1 MNEQNYDQEMMMRQK
16 VEKRE
21 KVDTIIAY
29 CLIVILIGCIAILS
43 ILKLTKK
50 EDEVKPDDHTPS
62 YATLNDVVTNLN
74 NSNLDVTA
82 STSNN
87 AVVVTTKDG
96 SLNLNIPLVNNELEV
111 TYNKDNEEVV
121 TNIYKEITT
130 NLCVFYG
137 NTNDICTS
145 VVNNI
150 TKDSTVNGIRFITE
164 GDNTKVYINL
174 LASIDVSSYKE
185 EYTEETIKDI
195 DINNYSLNIND
206 VNVSNIVINNS
217 DTDIVFTSDLK
228 NNNSDKYTITIK
240 LYDENNNSIGEESK
254 EYASEDKLEIKFTYS
269 DSLLKDNVKK
279 YGEGINITR

>member
-1 MNEQNYDQEMMMRQK
+1 MNEEEMMRQK

-195 DINNYSLNIND
+195 SINNYSLNIND

-254 EYASEDKLEIKFTYS
+254 EYTTEDKLEIKFTYS

-279 YGEGINITR
+279 YSINITR

>member
-1 MNEQNYDQEMMMRQK
+1 MNEEEMMRQK

-74 NSNLDVTA
+74 NSNLDITA

-195 DINNYSLNIND
+195 SINNYSLNIND

-254 EYASEDKLEIKFTYS
+254 EYTTEDKLEIKFTYS

-279 YGEGINITR
+279 YSINITR

>member
-16 VEKRE
+16 VEKRD

-50 EDEVKPDDHTPS
+50 EDVVKPDDHTPS

-150 TKDSTVNGIRFITE
+150 TKDSTVNGIRFVTE

-174 LASIDVSSYKE
+174 LASIDISSYKE

-195 DINNYSLNIND
+195 SINNYSLNIND

-240 LYDENNNSIGEESK
+240 LYDGNNNSIGEESK
-254 EYASEDKLEIKFTYS
+254 EYTTEDKLEIKFTYS

-279 YGEGINITR
+279 YSINITR

>member
-74 NSNLDVTA
+74 NSNLDITA

-150 TKDSTVNGIRFITE
+150 TKDSTVNGIRFTTD

-174 LASIDVSSYKE
+174 LASIDISSYKE

-195 DINNYSLNIND
+195 SINNYSLNIND

-254 EYASEDKLEIKFTYS
+254 EYTTEDKLEIKFTYS
-269 DSLLKDNVKK
+269 DSLLKDNIKK
-279 YGEGINITR
+279 YSINITR

>member
-1 MNEQNYDQEMMMRQK
+1 MNEEEMMRQK

-50 EDEVKPDDHTPS
+50 EDVVKPDDHTPS

-74 NSNLDVTA
+74 NSNLDITA

-150 TKDSTVNGIRFITE
+150 TKDSTVNGIRFITD

-195 DINNYSLNIND
+195 SINNYSLNIND

-254 EYASEDKLEIKFTYS
+254 EYTTEDKLEIKFTYS

-279 YGEGINITR
+279 YSINITR

>member
-1 MNEQNYDQEMMMRQK
+1 MNEEEMMRQK

-50 EDEVKPDDHTPS
+50 EDVVKPDDHTPS

-74 NSNLDVTA
+74 NSNLDITA

-150 TKDSTVNGIRFITE
+150 TKDSTINGIRFITD

-195 DINNYSLNIND
+195 SINNYSLNIND
-206 VNVSNIVINNS
+206 VNVSNIVINNNS

-240 LYDENNNSIGEESK
+240 LYDGNNNSIGEESK
-254 EYASEDKLEIKFTYS
+254 EYTTEDKLEIKFTYS
-269 DSLLKDNVKK
+269 DSLLKENVKK
-279 YGEGINITR
+279 YRINITR

>member
-1 MNEQNYDQEMMMRQK
+1 MNEQEMIKRQK
-16 VEKRE
+16 IEKRE

-50 EDEVKPDDHTPS
+50 DDEVKPDDHTPS

-137 NTNDICTS
+137 NTNDICSS

-150 TKDSTVNGIRFITE
+150 SKDSTINGIRFITE

-185 EYTEETIKDI
+185 EHTEETIKDI
-195 DINNYSLNIND
+195 SINNYSLNIND

-217 DTDIVFTSDLK
+217 DTDIVLTSDLK
-228 NNNSDKYTITIK
+228 NNNSDKYTITVK

-254 EYASEDKLEIKFTYS
+254 EYTTEDKLEIKFTYS

-279 YGEGINITR
+279 YSINITR

>member
-1 MNEQNYDQEMMMRQK
+1 MNEEEMMRQK
-16 VEKRE
+16 IEKRE

-50 EDEVKPDDHTPS
+50 EDVVKPDDHTPS

-195 DINNYSLNIND
+195 SINNYSLNIND

-228 NNNSDKYTITIK
+228 NNNSDKYTITVK

-254 EYASEDKLEIKFTYS
+254 EYTTEDKLEIKFTYS

-279 YGEGINITR
+279 YSINITR

>member
-1 MNEQNYDQEMMMRQK
+1 MNEEEMMMRQK
-16 VEKRE
+16 IEKRE

-50 EDEVKPDDHTPS
+50 EDVVKPDDHTPS

-74 NSNLDVTA
+74 NSNLDITA

-150 TKDSTVNGIRFITE
+150 TKDSTINGIRFITD

-195 DINNYSLNIND
+195 SINNYSLNIND

-254 EYASEDKLEIKFTYS
+254 EYTTEDKLEIKFTYS

-279 YGEGINITR
+279 YSINITR

>member
-1 MNEQNYDQEMMMRQK
+1 MNEEEMMMRQK
-16 VEKRE
+16 IEKRE

-50 EDEVKPDDHTPS
+50 EDVVKPDDHTPS

-74 NSNLDVTA
+74 NSNLDITA

-240 LYDENNNSIGEESK
+240 LYDGNNNSIGEESK
-254 EYASEDKLEIKFTYS
+254 EYTTEDKLEIKFTYS

-279 YGEGINITR
+279 YSINITR

>member
-1 MNEQNYDQEMMMRQK
+1 MNEEEMMRQK

-74 NSNLDVTA
+74 NSNLDITA
-82 STSNN
+82 STSND

-150 TKDSTVNGIRFITE
+150 TKDSTVNGIRFITK

-195 DINNYSLNIND
+195 SINNYSLNIND

-254 EYASEDKLEIKFTYS
+254 EYTTEDKLEIKFTYS

-279 YGEGINITR
+279 YSINITR

>member
-74 NSNLDVTA
+74 NSNLDITA

-195 DINNYSLNIND
+195 SINNYSLNIND

-240 LYDENNNSIGEESK
+240 LYDGNNNSIGEESK
-254 EYASEDKLEIKFTYS
+254 EYTTEDKLEIKFTYS

-279 YGEGINITR
+279 YSINITR

>member
-1 MNEQNYDQEMMMRQK
+1 MNEEEMMRQK

-74 NSNLDVTA
+74 NSNLDITA

-195 DINNYSLNIND
+195 SINNYSLNIND

-217 DTDIVFTSDLK
+217 NTDIVFTSDLK
-228 NNNSDKYTITIK
+228 NNNSDKYTITVK

-254 EYASEDKLEIKFTYS
+254 EYTTEDKLEIKFTYS

-279 YGEGINITR
+279 YSINITR

>member
-1 MNEQNYDQEMMMRQK
+1 MNEEEMMMRQK
-16 VEKRE
+16 IEKRE

-50 EDEVKPDDHTPS
+50 EDVVKPDDHTPS

-74 NSNLDVTA
+74 NSNLDITA

-150 TKDSTVNGIRFITE
+150 TKDSTVNGIRFVTE

-174 LASIDVSSYKE
+174 LASIDISSYKE

-195 DINNYSLNIND
+195 SINNYSLNIND

-240 LYDENNNSIGEESK
+240 LYDGNNNSIGEESK
-254 EYASEDKLEIKFTYS
+254 EYTTEDKLEIKFTYS

-279 YGEGINITR
+279 YSINITR

>member
-50 EDEVKPDDHTPS
+50 EDVVKPDDHTPS

-74 NSNLDVTA
+74 NSNLDITA

-150 TKDSTVNGIRFITE
+150 TKDSTVNGIRFVTE

-174 LASIDVSSYKE
+174 LASIDISSYKE

-195 DINNYSLNIND
+195 SINNYSLNIND

-240 LYDENNNSIGEESK
+240 LYDGNNNSIGEESK
-254 EYASEDKLEIKFTYS
+254 EYTTEDKLEIKFTYS

-279 YGEGINITR
+279 YSINITR

>member
-1 MNEQNYDQEMMMRQK
+1 MNEEEMMRQK
-16 VEKRE
+16 IEKRE

-29 CLIVILIGCIAILS
+29 CLIVILIGCIVILS

-74 NSNLDVTA
+74 NSNLDITA

-87 AVVVTTKDG
+87 AVVVTAKDG

-195 DINNYSLNIND
+195 SINNYSLNIND

-228 NNNSDKYTITIK
+228 NNNSDKYTITVK

-254 EYASEDKLEIKFTYS
+254 EYTTEDKLEIKFTYS

-279 YGEGINITR
+279 YSINITR

>member
-21 KVDTIIAY
+21 KVDTVIAY

-50 EDEVKPDDHTPS
+50 EDDIKPDDHTPS

-174 LASIDVSSYKE
+174 LASIDISSYKE

-195 DINNYSLNIND
+195 SINNYSLNIND

-217 DTDIVFTSDLK
+217 DTDMVFTSDLK
-228 NNNSDKYTITIK
+228 NNNSDKYTVTIK

-254 EYASEDKLEIKFTYS
+254 EYTTEDKLEIKFTYS

-279 YGEGINITR
+279 YSINITR

>member
-1 MNEQNYDQEMMMRQK
+1 MNEEEMMRQK
-16 VEKRE
+16 IEKRE

-74 NSNLDVTA
+74 NSNLDITA

-195 DINNYSLNIND
+195 SINNYSLNIND

-228 NNNSDKYTITIK
+228 NNNSDKYTITVK

-254 EYASEDKLEIKFTYS
+254 EYTTEDKLEIKFTYS

-279 YGEGINITR
+279 YSINITR

>member
-1 MNEQNYDQEMMMRQK
+1 MNEEEMMRQK

-87 AVVVTTKDG
+87 AIVVTTKDG

-240 LYDENNNSIGEESK
+240 LYDENNNPIGEESK
-254 EYASEDKLEIKFTYS
+254 EYTTEDKLEIKFTYS

-279 YGEGINITR
+279 YSINITR

>member
-1 MNEQNYDQEMMMRQK
+1 MNEQNYDQEMMIRQK

-195 DINNYSLNIND
+195 SINNYSLNIND

-228 NNNSDKYTITIK
+228 NNNSDKYTITVK

-254 EYASEDKLEIKFTYS
+254 EYTTEDKLEIKFTYS

-279 YGEGINITR
+279 YSINITR

>member
-16 VEKRE
+16 IEKRE

-174 LASIDVSSYKE
+174 LASIDISSYKE

-195 DINNYSLNIND
+195 SINNYSLNIND

-254 EYASEDKLEIKFTYS
+254 EYTTEDKLEIKFTYS

-279 YGEGINITR
+279 YSINITR

>member
-96 SLNLNIPLVNNELEV
+96 SLNLNIPLVNNELEI

-150 TKDSTVNGIRFITE
+150 TKDSTINGIRFTTD

-174 LASIDVSSYKE
+174 LASIDISSYKE

-195 DINNYSLNIND
+195 SINNYSLNIND
-206 VNVSNIVINNS
+206 VNVSNIVINNNS

-240 LYDENNNSIGEESK
+240 LYDGNNNSIGEESK
-254 EYASEDKLEIKFTYS
+254 EYTTEDKLEIKFTYS
-269 DSLLKDNVKK
+269 DSLLKENVKK
-279 YGEGINITR
+279 YSINITR

>member
-1 MNEQNYDQEMMMRQK
+1 MNEEEMMRQK
-16 VEKRE
+16 IEKRE

-29 CLIVILIGCIAILS
+29 CLIVILIGCIVILS

-174 LASIDVSSYKE
+174 LASIDISSYKE

-195 DINNYSLNIND
+195 SINNYSLNIND

-254 EYASEDKLEIKFTYS
+254 EYTTEDKLEIKFTYS

-279 YGEGINITR
+279 YSINITR

>member
-1 MNEQNYDQEMMMRQK
+1 MNEEEIMRMK
-16 VEKRE
+16 KIEKRE

-137 NTNDICTS
+137 NTNDICSS

-174 LASIDVSSYKE
+174 LASIDISSYKE

-195 DINNYSLNIND
+195 SINNYSLNIND

-217 DTDIVFTSDLK
+217 DTDIVFTSNLK

-254 EYASEDKLEIKFTYS
+254 EYTTEDKLEIKFTYS

-279 YGEGINITR
+279 YSINITR

>member
-1 MNEQNYDQEMMMRQK
+1 MNEEEMMRQK

-74 NSNLDVTA
+74 NSNLDITA

-228 NNNSDKYTITIK
+228 NNNSDKYTITVK

-254 EYASEDKLEIKFTYS
+254 EYTTEDKLEIKFTYS
-269 DSLLKDNVKK
+269 DSLLKENVKK
-279 YGEGINITR
+279 YSINITR

>member
-1 MNEQNYDQEMMMRQK
+1 MNEEEMMRQK
-16 VEKRE
+16 IEKRE

-50 EDEVKPDDHTPS
+50 EDVVKPDDHTPS

-150 TKDSTVNGIRFITE
+150 TKDSTVNGIRFTTD

-174 LASIDVSSYKE
+174 LASIDISSYKE

-195 DINNYSLNIND
+195 SINNYSLNIND

-217 DTDIVFTSDLK
+217 DTDIVFTSNLK

-254 EYASEDKLEIKFTYS
+254 EYTTEDKLEIKFTYS

-279 YGEGINITR
+279 YSINITR

>member
-1 MNEQNYDQEMMMRQK
+1 MNEQNYNQEMMMRQK

-29 CLIVILIGCIAILS
+29 CLIVILIGCIAVLS

-50 EDEVKPDDHTPS
+50 ENDVKPDNHTPS

-96 SLNLNIPLVNNELEV
+96 SLNLNIPLINNELEV
-111 TYNKDNEEVV
+111 TYNKDNEELV
-121 TNIYKEITT
+121 TKIYKEITT

-150 TKDSTVNGIRFITE
+150 TKDSTINGIRFITE

-195 DINNYSLNIND
+195 SINNYSLNIND

-254 EYASEDKLEIKFTYS
+254 EYTTEDKLEIKFTYS

-279 YGEGINITR
+279 YSINITR

>member
-1 MNEQNYDQEMMMRQK
+1 MNEEEMMRQK

-50 EDEVKPDDHTPS
+50 EDVVKPDDHTPS

-74 NSNLDVTA
+74 NSNLDITA

-150 TKDSTVNGIRFITE
+150 TKDSTINGIRFITE

-174 LASIDVSSYKE
+174 LASIDISSYKE

-195 DINNYSLNIND
+195 SINNYSLNIND

-254 EYASEDKLEIKFTYS
+254 EYTTEDKLEIKFTYS
-269 DSLLKDNVKK
+269 DSLLKDNIKK
-279 YGEGINITR
+279 YSINITR

>member
-174 LASIDVSSYKE
+174 LASIDISSYKE

-195 DINNYSLNIND
+195 SINNYSLNIND

-254 EYASEDKLEIKFTYS
+254 EYTTEDKLEIKFTYS

-279 YGEGINITR
+279 YSINITR

>member
-1 MNEQNYDQEMMMRQK
+1 MNEEEMMRQK
-16 VEKRE
+16 IEKRE

-29 CLIVILIGCIAILS
+29 CLIVILIGCIVILS

-111 TYNKDNEEVV
+111 AYNKDNEEVV

-174 LASIDVSSYKE
+174 LASIDISSYKE

-195 DINNYSLNIND
+195 SINNYSLNIND

-228 NNNSDKYTITIK
+228 NNNSDKYTITVK

-254 EYASEDKLEIKFTYS
+254 EYTTEDKLEIKFTYS

-279 YGEGINITR
+279 YSINITR

>member
-1 MNEQNYDQEMMMRQK
+1 MNEEEMMRQK

-111 TYNKDNEEVV
+111 AYNKDNEEVV

-195 DINNYSLNIND
+195 SINNYSLNIND

-228 NNNSDKYTITIK
+228 NNNSDKYTITVK

-254 EYASEDKLEIKFTYS
+254 EYTTEDKLEIKFTYS

-279 YGEGINITR
+279 YSINITR

>member
-1 MNEQNYDQEMMMRQK
+1 MNEEEMMRQK
-16 VEKRE
+16 IEKRE

-74 NSNLDVTA
+74 NSNLDITA

-195 DINNYSLNIND
+195 SINNYSLNIND

-217 DTDIVFTSDLK
+217 NTDIVFTSDLK
-228 NNNSDKYTITIK
+228 NNNSDKYTITVK

-254 EYASEDKLEIKFTYS
+254 EYTTEDKLEIKFTYS

-279 YGEGINITR
+279 YSINITR

>member
-1 MNEQNYDQEMMMRQK
+1 MNEQNYDQKMMMRQK

-50 EDEVKPDDHTPS
+50 EDVVKPDDHTPS

-74 NSNLDVTA
+74 NSNLDITA
-82 STSNN
+82 STSND

-174 LASIDVSSYKE
+174 LASIDISSYKE

-217 DTDIVFTSDLK
+217 DTDIVFTSNLK

-254 EYASEDKLEIKFTYS
+254 EYTTEDKLEIKFTYS

-279 YGEGINITR
+279 YSINITR

>member
-1 MNEQNYDQEMMMRQK
+1 MNEEEMMMRQK
-16 VEKRE
+16 IEKRE

-74 NSNLDVTA
+74 NSNLDITA
-82 STSNN
+82 STSNS

-150 TKDSTVNGIRFITE
+150 TKDSTVNGIRFVTE

-174 LASIDVSSYKE
+174 LASIDISSYKE

-195 DINNYSLNIND
+195 SINNYSLNIND

-254 EYASEDKLEIKFTYS
+254 EYTTEDKLEIKFTYS

-279 YGEGINITR
+279 YSINITR

>member
-1 MNEQNYDQEMMMRQK
+1 MNEEEMMRQK
-16 VEKRE
+16 IEKRE

-50 EDEVKPDDHTPS
+50 EDVVKPDDHTPS

-74 NSNLDVTA
+74 NSNLDITA

-150 TKDSTVNGIRFITE
+150 TKDSTVNGIRFTTD

-174 LASIDVSSYKE
+174 LASIDISSYKE

-195 DINNYSLNIND
+195 SINNYSLNIND

-228 NNNSDKYTITIK
+228 NNNSDKYTITVK

-254 EYASEDKLEIKFTYS
+254 EYTTEDKLEIKFTYS

-279 YGEGINITR
+279 YSINITR

>member
-1 MNEQNYDQEMMMRQK
+1 MNEEEMMRQK
-16 VEKRE
+16 IEKRE

-29 CLIVILIGCIAILS
+29 CLIVILIGCIAVLS
-43 ILKLTKK
+43 VLKLTKK

-74 NSNLDVTA
+74 NSNLDITA
-82 STSNN
+82 STSNS

-174 LASIDVSSYKE
+174 LASIDISSYKE

-195 DINNYSLNIND
+195 SINNYSLNIND

-217 DTDIVFTSDLK
+217 DTDIVLTSDLK

-254 EYASEDKLEIKFTYS
+254 EYTTEDKLEIKFTYS

-279 YGEGINITR
+279 YSINITR

>member
-1 MNEQNYDQEMMMRQK
+1 MNEEEMMRQK
-16 VEKRE
+16 IEKRE

-29 CLIVILIGCIAILS
+29 CLIVILIGCIVILS

-87 AVVVTTKDG
+87 AVVVTAKDG

-195 DINNYSLNIND
+195 SINNYSLNIND

-228 NNNSDKYTITIK
+228 NNNSDKYTITVK

-254 EYASEDKLEIKFTYS
+254 EYTAEDKLEIKFTYS

-279 YGEGINITR
+279 YSINITR

>member
-1 MNEQNYDQEMMMRQK
+1 MNEEEMMMRQK
-16 VEKRE
+16 IEKRE

-50 EDEVKPDDHTPS
+50 EDVVKPDDHTPS

-74 NSNLDVTA
+74 NSNLDITA

-195 DINNYSLNIND
+195 SINNYSLNIND

-254 EYASEDKLEIKFTYS
+254 EYTTEDKLEIKFTYS

-279 YGEGINITR
+279 YSINITR

>member
-1 MNEQNYDQEMMMRQK
+1 MNEEEIMMRQK

-195 DINNYSLNIND
+195 SINNYSLNIND

-254 EYASEDKLEIKFTYS
+254 EYTTEDKLEIKFTYS

-279 YGEGINITR
+279 YSINITR

>member
-1 MNEQNYDQEMMMRQK
+1 MNEEEMMRQK

-21 KVDTIIAY
+21 KIDTIIAY

-74 NSNLDVTA
+74 NSNLDITA

-195 DINNYSLNIND
+195 SINNYSLNIND

-254 EYASEDKLEIKFTYS
+254 EYTTEDKLEIKFTYS

-279 YGEGINITR
+279 YSINITR